1 VHLIGFIIRI
11 YYDARSPE
19 SQNQPLVISLR
30 FFLNVCYSPVLICVC
45 SVRAGDGVR
54 PALPGVPRHVLVPK
68 ATEYQQTDAKISTTG
83 EEEPKSQR

>member
-1 VHLIGFIIRI
+1 
-11 YYDARSPE
+11 
-19 SQNQPLVISLR
+19 
-30 FFLNVCYSPVLICVC
+30 VCYSRVLISVC

-68 ATEYQQTDAKISTTG
+68 ATEYQQTDAEVSATG